1 VPDSPICHH
10 LVVKEASDKGR
21 GRVGSPGL
29 IRWGA
34 ISLMLGGVMWLL
46 LGFLATIGYLQTTP
60 GREDVV
66 LFIVALLFTAG
77 GLVGLH
83 TLQKGSYGLLGQAGF
98 YITLV
103 AIAARISGAV
113 LFLAGSSAFKGFSLP
128 LATLGMLVGFALDGV
143 ATLRAGVLPRWYGL
157 ALIVSMPV
165 SLYVA
170 VYYGTVLFGLILV
183 VLGYV
188 LWLRRGAATEQPSRV
203 G

>member
-1 VPDSPICHH
+1 MRHH

-21 GRVGSPGL
+21 DCVGTSGL

-46 LGFLATIGYLQTTP
+46 LGFLATIGYLQAIP

-66 LFIVALLFTAG
+66 LFIVALLFTGA

-83 TLQKGSYGLLGQAGF
+83 ILQKASYGLLGRAGF
-98 YITLV
+98 YIALV
-103 AIAARISGAV
+103 AIAARVLGAV

-128 LATLGMLVGFALDGV
+128 VATLGMLVGFVLYGV
-143 ATLRAGVLPRWYGL
+143 ATLRARVLPRWYGL

-183 VLGYV
+183 VLGCV
-188 LWLRRGAATEQPSRV
+188 LWLHRGAATEQPSRV
-203 G
+203 R